1 VISSQSSE
9 PEDEKAT
16 PAVSHNTATDTRN
29 VNVEPHGLTPLPFA
43 FFLTGASLSLS
54 SCFSL
59 HEDLGFDV
67 LSEVICIGEAT
78 KAGTVGDNGDSHLL
92 RCDVPTING

>member
-29 VNVEPHGLTPLPFA
+29 VNVEPHGLTPFVAPMASRALSI
-43 FFLTGASLSLS
+43 FF
-54 SCFSL
+54 
-59 HEDLGFDV
+59 
-67 LSEVICIGEAT
+67 
-78 KAGTVGDNGDSHLL
+78 
-92 RCDVPTING
+92 